1 MPARSYQK
9 PDPVDRR
16 IRVQLTDAQ
25 AEKLASLADDAGIS
39 QSEYM
44 RTLLDSAG
52 NGAVQE
58 PKSKRASPAMLK
70 LVEIH
75 ELAMQVKKLGTK
87 INQLAR
93 QANTGMA
100 PLSKAAMVMRSATP
114 ACNAQTPANLSGPER
129 SGAAPS
135 TPETKRW

>member
-1 MPARSYQK
+1 MPAKGYQK

-25 AEKLASLADDAGIS
+25 AEKLASLADEAAVS

-44 RTLLDSAG
+44 RSLLDSAG
-52 NGAVQE
+52 DGVLKE
-58 PKSKRASPAMLK
+58 PKPRRASPAMLK

-75 ELAMQVKKLGTK
+75 ELAMQVKKLGTN

-93 QANTGMA
+93 QANTGMVPISRA
-100 PLSKAAMVMRSATP
+100 EVQDMLARHEAVLTAAIALIEKSLP
-114 ACNAQTPANLSGPER
+114 
-129 SGAAPS
+129 
-135 TPETKRW
+135 

>member
-1 MPARSYQK
+1 MPAKGYQK

-25 AEKLASLADDAGIS
+25 AEKLAALADDAGMS

-44 RTLLDSAG
+44 RSLLDAVD
-52 NGAVQE
+52 NGAVE
-58 PKSKRASPAMLK
+58 APKSRKASPAMLK

-75 ELAMQVKKLGTK
+75 EMAMQVKKLGTN

-93 QANTGMA
+93 QANTGMV
-100 PLSKAAMVMRSATP
+100 PISKAEVKEMLARHEAVLTAAMAVIEKS
-114 ACNAQTPANLSGPER
+114 L
-129 SGAAPS
+129 
-135 TPETKRW
+135 